1 MSLSDLFDRRVRGFR
16 VIEVGALAVLLAL
29 ALGVYLSK
37 TGAGR
42 EGAETA
48 KVQREIQDERSR
60 IRMLRA
66 EVAYLEQPERIERLS
81 SQYLGLQPTV
91 AKRETDPDALVEIA
105 RDAAMAKPAKG
116 GAASTPVP
124 PSPVPPPPA
133 APATT
138 AASPA
143 ASASAAA
150 SGAPR

>member
-105 RDAAMAKPAKG
+105 RDAAMVKPAKG
-116 GAASTPVP
+116 GAAST
-124 PSPVPPPPA
+124 PVPPPPA

-150 SGAPR
+150 SEAPR